1 MEAACCID
9 KFTGSAKYSF
19 SAWGAGMSFTLGTI
33 ISVMGGIKSAAD
45 TYRSVSALVYGVGT
59 DRVVAELRGLR
70 KDLVKLNDD
79 IHWARD
85 WRSLTDT
92 ERASQHLS
100 DARAAAELLDPVQR
114 ALKGPV
120 VSSGIIEAPLK
131 LQEVLARNPKGV
143 LDDITRFEWV
153 EGHANPDK
161 VPVMFLFEGVRYV
174 GWQKRDVLPFLLN
187 CELHDLPGL
196 APRPPQQTPVVT
208 SARAAVAA
216 SPSPQ
221 VAEPETKPSR
231 AGLGKGAAIE
241 RAPAPAKID
250 STPAA
255 MPPARSGG
263 RFVWL
268 ALALAAAA
276 AVYFATSS
284 RTHRDDAPYRST
296 GGRTR

>member
-1 MEAACCID
+1 MA
-9 KFTGSAKYSF
+9 
-19 SAWGAGMSFTLGTI
+19 MSLTLGTI
-33 ISVMGGIKSAAD
+33 ISVMGGVKTAVD
-45 TYRSVSALVYGVGT
+45 TYRCVSTLVHGVGT
-59 DRVVAELRGLR
+59 DRVVTELRELR

-92 ERASQHLS
+92 ERATQHLS
-100 DARAAAELLDPVQR
+100 DARMAAELLDPVQR

-131 LQEVLARNPKGV
+131 LQAVLAKNPKGV

-153 EGHANPDK
+153 EGHPNPDK
-161 VPVMFLFEGVRYV
+161 VPVMFMFEGTRYV

-196 APRPPQQTPVVT
+196 LPPAPLRTPVAT
-208 SARAAVAA
+208 SAAPAAA
-216 SPSPQ
+216 SPWPQ
-221 VAEPETKPSR
+221 AADAKSNR

-241 RAPAPAKID
+241 RAPSQTKFESAPAATP
-250 STPAA
+250 TPAA
-255 MPPARSGG
+255 RSGS
-263 RFVWL
+263 RFIWL

-276 AVYFATSS
+276 AIYYAAS
-284 RTHRDDAPYRST
+284 RTTYRDDAPFRTT
-296 GGRTR
+296 GGRVR

>member
-1 MEAACCID
+1 
-9 KFTGSAKYSF
+9 
-19 SAWGAGMSFTLGTI
+19 MSFTLGTI
-33 ISVMGGIKSAAD
+33 ISVMSGIKTAAD
-45 TYRSVSALVYGVGT
+45 TYRSVSTLVHGVGT

-92 ERASQHLS
+92 ERATEHLS

-131 LQEVLARNPKGV
+131 LQAVLAKNPKGV

-196 APRPPQQTPVVT
+196 VPPQPLRTPLVT
-208 SARAAVAA
+208 SAAPAMAAA
-216 SPSPQ
+216 SPWPQ
-221 VAEPETKPSR
+221 ASDAQPKPAR
-231 AGLGKGAAIE
+231 AGLGKGAAVE
-241 RAPAPAKID
+241 RSPV
-250 STPAA
+250 TP
-255 MPPARSGG
+255 PNSPPPSEPARRQSRGHSLL
-263 RFVWL
+263 WL
-268 ALALAAAA
+268 ALAVGAAAA
-276 AVYFATSS
+276 LYAATS
-284 RTHRDDAPYRST
+284 RTGHRDDGGAYRST
-296 GGRTR
+296 GGRMR